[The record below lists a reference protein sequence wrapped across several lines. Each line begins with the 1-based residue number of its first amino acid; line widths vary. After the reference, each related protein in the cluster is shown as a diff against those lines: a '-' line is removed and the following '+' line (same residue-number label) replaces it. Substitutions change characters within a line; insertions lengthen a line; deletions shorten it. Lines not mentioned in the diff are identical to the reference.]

1 MGVLDHFEEAPLLAD
16 AINGPVRIKDMMSA
30 VFRVDLS
37 KHEEFNIVLI

>member
-16 AINGPVRIKDMMSA
+16 AVDGPVRVEDVMSA
-30 VFRVDLS
+30 MFRVDLS

>member
-16 AINGPVRIKDMMSA
+16 AINGPVCIKDMMSA

-37 KHEEFNIVLI
+37 KHEEFNIVLA